1 VATRLT
7 LSAPLS
13 QYIIRK
19 AFDVGP
25 DGERPYLPDEI
36 LWRQKE
42 QFSDGVGY
50 SWIDGLKNY
59 AEEAVSDEKL
69 AGAAQRYT
77 IDTPETKEAYL
88 IREIFESHFP
98 TDSAASTAVRWI
110 PKKEWGCASDPSGR
124 AVAIHDSAYKAQ

>member
-1 VATRLT
+1 M
-7 LSAPLS
+7 SK
-13 QYIIRK
+13 QYILRK

-50 SWIDGLKNY
+50 SWIDGLKSY
-59 AEEAVSDEKL
+59 AEQSVSDEKM
-69 AGAAQRYT
+69 AKAAERWS
-77 IDTPETKEAYL
+77 ISPPDTKEAYL
-88 IREIFESHFP
+88 IREIFDGHFP
-98 TDSAASTAVRWI
+98 SDSAASTAVRWV

-124 AVAIHDSAYKAQ
+124 SVAIHEQAYDEE